1 MDYEKSV
8 EKLEGIVKKLDNEKI
23 SLEESIKLYGEGVKL
38 VKECVEKLSNLKGE
52 FEVLNS
58 QMQNIELEEED
69 YD

>member
-38 VKECVEKLSNLKGE
+38 VKECMEKLSNLKGE
-52 FEVLNS
+52 IEVLNS

>member
-38 VKECVEKLSNLKGE
+38 VKECMEKLSNLKGE